1 MGGGVST
8 ENQYLGGR
16 FLKKRAW
23 TICKFKGGLS
33 GKEEGG
39 VFYTR
44 EGGWYPNKHY
54 EFKKEYFIKRTIY
67 KLHALHLIN
76 FQKKINESRFEALK
90 VVQKRSNFLLR
101 WKATTI
107 KMIPIN

>member
-1 MGGGVST
+1 MGGREGFHGKPISR
-8 ENQYLGGR
+8 GGR

-33 GKEEGG
+33 RKEEDG
-39 VFYTR
+39 VFLG
-44 EGGWYPNKHY
+44 EGGDTPINTMS
-54 EFKKEYFIKRTIY
+54 FKKKKFIKRTIY

-76 FQKKINESRFEALK
+76 FQKKMNESRFEKALK

-101 WKATTI
+101 
-107 KMIPIN
+107 

>member
-1 MGGGVST
+1 MGG
-8 ENQYLGGR
+8 
-16 FLKKRAW
+16 
-23 TICKFKGGLS
+23 KGGD
-33 GKEEGG
+33 
-39 VFYTR
+39 T
-44 EGGWYPNKHY
+44 PINT

-101 WKATTI
+101 
-107 KMIPIN
+107 